1 MHIIGGETVITICFS
16 MLTQIHKKK
25 AYPYIMDADENF
37 YKGILNYTTV
47 GATGMITTIDDM
59 TKWIINFTQYKIGDS
74 STIEQMFTSGLLN
87 NGEETTY
94 GFGLGITEYQGL
106 RYVLHAG
113 HDAGYKS
120 YVGYFPEQK
129 FGIVILS
136 NIGSVNGMELGRQ
149 IADIYLKDQFVQSE
163 SESNEPDT
171 EKENNNS
178 KKSYKLEKK
187 QLWEFSGRFYSEEL
201 KTNYRIIVRDGQLVA
216 TRIRNED
223 VILTPAEKDKFSS
236 DQWWFRNVSYFR
248 DEKGEIIGFRL
259 TTGRVRNLL
268 FSRI

>member
-1 MHIIGGETVITICFS
+1 MIV
-16 MLTQIHKKK
+16 KNK

-47 GATGMITTIDDM
+47 GATGLITTIDDM
-59 TKWIINFTQYKIGDS
+59 TKWIKNLTQYNVGDS
-74 STIEQMFTSGLLN
+74 SIIEQMFTSGLLN

-106 RYVLHAG
+106 KYVLHSG

-136 NIGSVNGMELGRQ
+136 NIGSVNGMALGKQ
-149 IADIYLKDQFVQSE
+149 IADIYLKDQFVLSE
-163 SESNEPDT
+163 SESNKPSTD
-171 EKENNNS
+171 KDKNNS
-178 KKSYKLEKK
+178 KKPYKLDKI

-201 KTNYRIIVRDGQLVA
+201 KTTYRIIVRDGQLVA
-216 TRIRNED
+216 THIRNED
-223 VILTPAEKDKFSS
+223 VILTPVEKDKFSG
-236 DQWWFRNVSYFR
+236 DQWWFRNVSYLR
-248 DEKGEIIGFRL
+248 DKKGKIIGFRL
-259 TTGRVRNLL
+259 TAGRVRNLV
-268 FSRI
+268 FNRIK